1 MATTIQA
8 IPAQV
13 NLDLY
18 QGDDFT
24 MTLTVTNPDGSEAD
38 LTDAI
43 IAAQV
48 RKTPPDETVIAR
60 FTPAHSVNVIT
71 LWLPGAESAKL
82 GATQA
87 WDCDMTDAGGRITTL
102 VYGTLTAKSEVT
114 RGVGEVVTPGG

>member
-1 MATTIQA
+1 MATTIIA
-8 IPAQV
+8 IPAEV
-13 NLDLY
+13 NLELY

-24 MTLTVTNPDGSEAD
+24 MTLTVTNPDGSAAD

-48 RKTPPDETVIAR
+48 RKTPPDEAIIAR
-60 FTPAHSVNVIT
+60 FTPAHSDNIIT
-71 LWLPGAESAKL
+71 LWLPGAESARL

-87 WDCDMTDAGGRITTL
+87 WDCDMTDAGGRVTTL

-114 RGVGEVVTPGG
+114 RGTGEAVEPSG